1 MKRTTTTLTIIQAP
15 SDVEYTCPYCVQMI
29 KQDFDDF
36 LNYNGLLWSDFPDW
50 QYEYI
55 TCPECG
61 ENIDNIFYEF
71 D

>member
-1 MKRTTTTLTIIQAP
+1 MSSTTVTLIQAP
-15 SDVEYTCPYCVQMI
+15 SDVDYTCPWCRERI
-29 KQDFDDF
+29 IQDFDDF
-36 LNYNGLLWSDFPDW
+36 LDDQGLSWSDFPDW

-61 ENIDNIFYEF
+61 KKIDDVSYEF